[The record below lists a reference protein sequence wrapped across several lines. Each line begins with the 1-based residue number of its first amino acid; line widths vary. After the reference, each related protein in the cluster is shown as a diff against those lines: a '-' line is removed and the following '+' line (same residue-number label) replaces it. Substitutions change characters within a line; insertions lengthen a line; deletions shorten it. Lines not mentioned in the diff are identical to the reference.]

1 MSPDLQILPA
11 RDQDLPAIS
20 ALAGVIW
27 RQCYPA
33 ILTAAQIDYMLG
45 WMYDVATM
53 RREMREEGITYERL
67 LAGET
72 LIGFAAWGPAPDGDE
87 LPSNMPSG
95 APAPLGMPPVAKLH
109 KIYLLPD
116 HHGQGRG
123 SRLLNHVIAAASAQ
137 GYSTLLL
144 NVNKRNTQAIKAY
157 ERNGFRIT
165 QSVCNDIGRGYVMDD
180 YVMSRPL

>member
-27 RQCYPA
+27 RHCYPA

-53 RREMREEGITYERL
+53 RREMREEGVTYERL
-67 LAGET
+67 LSGET
-72 LIGFAAWGPAPDGDE
+72 LIGFAAWGPADSPGE
-87 LPSNMPSG
+87 G
-95 APAPLGMPPVAKLH
+95 KAAKLH

-123 SRLLNHVIAAASAQ
+123 SRLLNHVIAAAAAQ
-137 GYSTLLL
+137 GYATLLL